1 MVKCIYIYL
10 QGIDRRE
17 LVFEEKYLPKDYGQM
32 GHFMETEREPF
43 RIYMTDEER
52 MRYEP

>member
-1 MVKCIYIYL
+1 MYTKHKWDS
-10 QGIDRRE
+10 DRY
-17 LVFEEKYLPKDYGQM
+17 FNFGYTQYLPKDYGQK
-32 GHFMETEREPF
+32 GYFMETEREPF